1 MTDAP
6 SQGFATRL
14 VHAGEMPDPVTGAHG
29 VPLYGNAT
37 YAFRSFDQVREY
49 QVGTIPHYLYARYG
63 NPTVRCFELKMA
75 ALEGAEAAVAGA
87 NGMAVLTATVTDLI
101 SGGGHLIA
109 SDDLYG
115 VTGEVLALD
124 VPALGG
130 HVSRVDTS
138 DLAAVESAFTPAT
151 RAILVESLSNP
162 RLRVADLSALAEIA
176 HRHGALL
183 VVDNTFLSPALLR
196 PIEHGADVV
205 IHSATKYLSG
215 TGQTLGGVVAG
226 PRALIDRIATRL
238 GRQGG
243 IMTPFAA
250 WLLLAGIKTLDLRM
264 ERHSASANH
273 LAEMLAQHPAV
284 AEVYHPS
291 LPTHPGANVA
301 RRLCGDRFG
310 GMLSFQLRG
319 GETEMRAFLD
329 ALRLCTIAVSLGEAA
344 TLIWPYVD
352 DGLLRLSVGL
362 EDVADLE
369 EDLRT
374 GLQAAMAGTG

>member
-1 MTDAP
+1 MTDEP
-6 SQGFATRL
+6 SPGFATRL

-49 QVGTIPHYLYARYG
+49 QAGKIPHYLYARYG

-87 NGMAVLTATVTDLI
+87 NGMAVLTAALSELM

-124 VPALGG
+124 IPALGG
-130 HVSRVDTS
+130 NVSRVDAS
-138 DLAAVESAFTPAT
+138 DLAAVEAAFTPAT

-162 RLRVADLSALAEIA
+162 RLRVADLPALAEIA

-196 PIEHGADVV
+196 PIEHGADLV

-226 PRALIDRIATRL
+226 PRALIGRIAARL

-243 IMTPFAA
+243 MMTPFAA
-250 WLLLAGIKTLDLRM
+250 WLLLAGIKTLNLRM

-273 LAEMLAQHPAV
+273 LAKMLAQHPAV
-284 AEVYHPS
+284 AEVLHPS
-291 LPTHPGANVA
+291 LPTHPGAAVA

-310 GMLSFQLRG
+310 GMLSFRLRG
-319 GETEMRAFLD
+319 GEPEMRAFLD

-344 TLIWPYVD
+344 GPMW
-352 DGLLRLSVGL
+352 R
-362 EDVADLE
+362 
-369 EDLRT
+369 
-374 GLQAAMAGTG
+374 MACCDFRSG